1 MLLFE
6 GKKKPHIKKPLNAF
20 MLYMKEMRPKVTMI
34 MMMTI
39 IMKMI
44 MVVIIII
51 SFMLLMKEMRPKMTE
66 TITMVLKIVVTAIK
80 IVIRSRCGI
89 CQSRQCRRQ
98 CKIFASGVN
107 FSILTHFLC
116 FVLKKLLKLGEI
128 DGVKFLA

>member
-20 MLYMKEMRPKVTMI
+20 MLYMKEMRPKVTKI

-51 SFMLLMKEMRPKMTE
+51 SFMLFMKEMRPKMTE
-66 TITMVLKIVVTAIK
+66 TITMVLKIVITAIK
-80 IVIRSRCGI
+80 IVIRRKTLKVMSDDDEEE
-89 CQSRQCRRQ
+89 
-98 CKIFASGVN
+98 
-107 FSILTHFLC
+107 SIR
-116 FVLKKLLKLGEI
+116 
-128 DGVKFLA
+128 

>member
-51 SFMLLMKEMRPKMTE
+51 SFMLFMKEMRPKMTE

-80 IVIRSRCGI
+80 IVIRRKTFKVISDDDEEE
-89 CQSRQCRRQ
+89 
-98 CKIFASGVN
+98 
-107 FSILTHFLC
+107 SIR
-116 FVLKKLLKLGEI
+116 
-128 DGVKFLA
+128 